1 MWADADRGQTLTVWS
16 ARMPTATRAGALV
29 NWVGGRQ
36 PNRSDYD
43 RRTDRR

>member
-1 MWADADRGQTLTVWS
+1 MWAAAERGLPLTLWS
-16 ARMPTATRAGALV
+16 ARMPTATRTGALV
-29 NWVGGRQ
+29 RWVGGRR

>member
-1 MWADADRGQTLTVWS
+1 MWAAAERGQPLTVWS
-16 ARMPTATRAGALV
+16 ARMPTATRTGALV
-29 NWVGGRQ
+29 RRVGGSQ